1 MIRGKIIN
9 FLIDFFLMLLIS
21 FSFAFM
27 GLTDLGFSPQ
37 ALVIIQA
44 LVTILLIYSIIFINK
59 KSFLISLII
68 SLTSLAAWIIYI
80 IATNQAEK
88 MLIKFY
94 KLLIWL
100 YEYNYNSISVN

>member
-68 SLTSLAAWIIYI
+68 SLTFGSMDNIYYCDKSSR
-80 IATNQAEK
+80 K

-94 KLLIWL
+94 KLLYGYMNI
-100 YEYNYNSISVN
+100 IIIVFQ

>member
-59 KSFLISLII
+59 RVLISLII

-88 MLIKFY
+88 C
-94 KLLIWL
+94 
-100 YEYNYNSISVN
+100 